1 VGRYNAGVKTAIIL
15 INFGEPSGS
24 NPEEAIE
31 YLTRIFFAN
40 ANLEGAKSDEERW
53 ARSRELAGRRAPSLI
68 ADYEKIGGSPLNAQA
83 NQQAVGLKEELTRR
97 GFDVETYVAMQ
108 FTEPFISDVAKQ
120 TRADAMGK
128 LIAIP
133 VYPLCGPST
142 NVMALGELRSAIEK
156 MGWDVPLY
164 EITGWHRHPAY
175 NRLRAENISSF
186 LSNNKISLQDEQ
198 TRLVFSAHGTP
209 KHYLEKGS
217 RYVQYVEEYCAAISA
232 LLGINK
238 YELGYQNHS
247 NRKID
252 WTQPNIEDVIT
263 SVNVKR
269 VILEPISFMH
279 EQSETLGELDDEMR
293 EVAVCKGLEFYRV
306 PIPFDQP
313 EFYRVLA
320 DLAEP
325 FVAGLEPSY
334 YQLRPCQCKPT
345 PGTFCLNAPLS
356 K

>member
-1 VGRYNAGVKTAIIL
+1 MKTGIIL
-15 INFGEPSGS
+15 INFGEPTGS
-24 NPEEAIE
+24 NLEEAIQ

-40 ANLEGAKSDEERW
+40 ANLEGATSDEERW

-68 ADYEKIGGSPLNAQA
+68 AAYEKIGGSPLNAQA
-83 NQQAVGLKEELTRR
+83 RLQAMGLKEELIRH

-108 FTEPFISDVAKQ
+108 FAEPYIPDVAKQ
-120 TRADAMGK
+120 AREDAVGK

-142 NVMALGELRSAIEK
+142 NVMALSELRKAIEK
-156 MGWDVPLY
+156 MHWSVPLV

-175 NRLRAENISSF
+175 NRLRSENISDF
-186 LSNNKISLQDEQ
+186 LRANKISLQDDE

-209 KHYLEKGS
+209 KSYVEKGS
-217 RYVQYVEEYCAAISA
+217 RYVQYVEEYCMTISA
-232 LLGINK
+232 LLGVKK

-252 WTQPNIEDVIT
+252 WTQPNIEDVI
-263 SVNVKR
+263 SSLNVKR
-269 VILEPISFMH
+269 VVLEPISFMH
-279 EQSETLGELDDEMR
+279 EQSETLAELDHEMR
-293 EVAVCKGLEFYRV
+293 ELAESRGLEFYRV

-313 EFYRVLA
+313 IFYRVLA

-325 FVAGLEPSY
+325 FIAGIEPSY
-334 YQLRPCQCKPT
+334 YQMRPCQCKPT
-345 PGTFCLNAPLS
+345 PGTFCLNAPLE